1 METINSSVVENTT
14 VKHSR
19 FRKYFAFAT
28 MLYSF
33 GKVMGIRNLFSFAKS
48 NVAESSIGGLAVAI
62 IVAVIIIVI
71 AVALI
76 PTVFS
81 SVYAANNN
89 ATLVS
94 KYSSAFAIVNLIPL
108 IFAAV
113 VVVVVLVLGFE
124 KMGKRE

>member
-19 FRKYFAFAT
+19 FSKYSAFAHS
-28 MLYSF
+28 LFSV
-33 GKVMGIRNLFSFAKS
+33 GKTMGIRNMFSFAKS
-48 NVAESSIGGLAVAI
+48 NAAESSIGGLAVAI

-81 SVYAANNN
+81 SVYTANNN
-89 ATLVS
+89 ATLVN
-94 KYSSAFAIVNLIPL
+94 KYPSAFAIVNLIPL